1 MSSKKKII
9 CGIDISKNW
18 YDVCLSGK
26 NEILRFNNKPE
37 GHKKF
42 IKYLI
47 KQQVKQCIMESTG
60 GYERALS
67 EVLEEQS
74 ILFSVVSP
82 SRVRAFARAEGV
94 HAKTD
99 LMDAKLLCMF
109 GEKLSPELTI
119 LPSETIK
126 KVRNYI
132 TRREQLVEMCS
143 MEKNHLQAPLATESD
158 KNSIKAMI
166 KTLNVTIKEVEK
178 EIEQAIEAD
187 QQIKAKSELL
197 RSFAGV
203 GPVSAS
209 ILLAYLPELGQID
222 RKTVGAIVGVVPF
235 KNNSGINDSER
246 GRIYGGRKI
255 IRDCLYMATM
265 SAIQCNMYIR
275 RNYQSLKSRGKP
287 HKVVVV
293 ACMRKIIGALNAIVR
308 DSKPWDENRF
318 QLSKDNFARQAV
330 KQ

>member
-1 MSSKKKII
+1 MSSKKKNF
-9 CGIDISKNW
+9 CGVDISKDW
-18 YDVCLSGK
+18 YDVRLSDK
-26 NEILRFNNKPE
+26 TETLRFNNKPE

-42 IKYLI
+42 INYLI
-47 KQQVKQCIMESTG
+47 KQEVTQCVMESTG
-60 GYERALS
+60 GYERALG
-67 EVLEEQS
+67 EALEEQS
-74 ILFSVVSP
+74 ISFSVVAP
-82 SRVRAFARAEGV
+82 TRARAFARAEGV

-99 LMDAKLLCMF
+99 PIDAKLLCLF
-109 GEKLSPELTI
+109 GEKLSPKLTT

-126 KVRNYI
+126 KVRACI
-132 TRREQLVEMCS
+132 TRREQLVEMCA
-143 MEKNHLQAPLATESD
+143 MEKNHLQAPLTTESG

-166 KTLNVTIKEVEK
+166 KMLKTTIKEVEK

-187 QQIKAKSELL
+187 QQLKAKSELL

-203 GPVSAS
+203 GPVTAS
-209 ILLAYLPELGQID
+209 ILLACLPELGQID
-222 RKTVGAIVGVVPF
+222 RKTVGAIVGVVPY

-293 ACMRKIIGALNAIVR
+293 ACMRKIIGALNAMVR

-318 QLSKDNFARQAV
+318 QLSKDNFASQAV